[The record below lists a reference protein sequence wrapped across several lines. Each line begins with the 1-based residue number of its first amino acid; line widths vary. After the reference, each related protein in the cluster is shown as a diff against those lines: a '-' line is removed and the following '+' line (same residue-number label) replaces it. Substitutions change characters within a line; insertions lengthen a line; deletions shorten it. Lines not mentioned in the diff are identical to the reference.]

1 MWGTTR
7 SAEISAKDI
16 MANQFSV
23 EPIIRERRRTTM
35 EFQALEHMIAKI
47 VLTFLDL
54 LSSLTTMANAIKD
67 KTLTPSSQ
75 SLLDL
80 RDILPMFPLM
90 SLNQSRLVMPRENN
104 HSPLASLP
112 LILLSIIFKVNLRK
126 QNPSPSSIWA
136 SK

>member
-1 MWGTTR
+1 V
-7 SAEISAKDI
+7 EISAKDI
-16 MANQFSV
+16 MVNQFSV

-35 EFQALEHMIAKI
+35 ESQAQELMIAKI

-54 LSSLTTMANAIKD
+54 WSSLTIMANAIKD
-67 KTLTPSSQ
+67 KTLTLSSQ

-126 QNPSPSSIWA
+126 QNLSPSSIWA